1 MSPETIKAVLAM
13 GDVHGSAFRE
23 ILAYYGIDDKD
34 LGKITEEQAQEWLR
48 QKGGDDIGHGNDYG
62 DKGLCHG

>member
-23 ILAYYGIDDKD
+23 ILAYYGINDKD

-48 QKGGDDIGHGNDYG
+48 QKGGDNIGLRIDTQNQGVCD
-62 DKGLCHG
+62 

>member
-23 ILAYYGIDDKD
+23 ILAYYGIEDKD

-48 QKGGDDIGHGNDYG
+48 QKGGDNIGLRIDTQNQGVCD
-62 DKGLCHG
+62 

>member
-34 LGKITEEQAQEWLR
+34 LSKITEEQAQEWLR
-48 QKGGDDIGHGNDYG
+48 QKEGDNHGFRIDT
-62 DKGLCHG
+62 

>member
-13 GDVHGSAFRE
+13 GDVHGSAFNE
-23 ILAYYGIDDKD
+23 ILAYYGIEDKD

-48 QKGGDDIGHGNDYG
+48 QKGGDNIGLRIDTQNQGVCD
-62 DKGLCHG
+62 

>member
-23 ILAYYGIDDKD
+23 ILAYYGIEDKD
-34 LGKITEEQAQEWLR
+34 LGKITDEQAQEWLR
-48 QKGGDDIGHGNDYG
+48 QKGGDNIGLRIDTQNQGVCD
-62 DKGLCHG
+62 

>member
-1 MSPETIKAVLAM
+1 MTEETLRKVLEA

-34 LGKITEEQAQEWLR
+34 LSKITEEQAQEWLR
-48 QKGGDDIGHGNDYG
+48 QKEGDNHGFRIDT
-62 DKGLCHG
+62 

>member
-23 ILAYYGIDDKD
+23 ILAYYGIEDSD

-48 QKGGDDIGHGNDYG
+48 QKGGDNIGLRTDTQNQGVCD
-62 DKGLCHG
+62 